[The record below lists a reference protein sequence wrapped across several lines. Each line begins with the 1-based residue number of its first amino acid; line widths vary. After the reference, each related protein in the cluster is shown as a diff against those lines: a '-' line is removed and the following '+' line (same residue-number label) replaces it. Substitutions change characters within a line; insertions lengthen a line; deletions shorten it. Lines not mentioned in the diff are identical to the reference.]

1 MKWFWQKDPPAPS
14 EDDELAEA
22 QAHRREAE
30 RRLKESRIA
39 ARQVRQVSV
48 AARQIR
54 ADNQFSLRLEQ
65 AFGSK
70 PQNG

>member
-1 MKWFWQKDPPAPS
+1 MKWFWQKDLPPPS
-14 EDDELAEA
+14 HDEELVEA
-22 QAHRREAE
+22 QAQREDAE

-48 AARQIR
+48 TARQIR
-54 ADNQFSLRLEQ
+54 TDNQFSLRLEQ
-65 AFGSK
+65 AFGSR